1 MVSRSLLRGKDKTQS
16 KGKKNNNIGFW
27 KSVRMVFE
35 QANFPD
41 WETVYKETGIV
52 TGVASVFGFMS
63 LILYLIW
70 SIANPL

>member
-1 MVSRSLLRGKDKTQS
+1 MVSRSFFNGKSKPQRKGNKTS
-16 KGKKNNNIGFW
+16 DIGFW
-27 KSVRMVFE
+27 KSVKIVFE

-70 SIANPL
+70 SVANPL